1 MKKVI
6 GYTLFWMAV
15 GMLLALLI
23 SSIFWSVLLIFI
35 LLLLGYNLF
44 IC

>member
-1 MKKVI
+1 MKKVV
-6 GYTLFWMAV
+6 GYTLFWIAV
-15 GMLLALLI
+15 GMLIALLI
-23 SSIFWSVLLIFI
+23 SNIFWSVLLISI

>member
-6 GYTLFWMAV
+6 GYTLFWIAV
-15 GMLLALLI
+15 GMLIALLL
-23 SSIFWSVLLIFI
+23 SNLFWSVLLIFI
-35 LLLLGYNLF
+35 LLLIGYNLF